1 MKISVEITGQ
11 QEQALAEAARHLN
24 VPPDELAV
32 AARRAILLRSL
43 TPGPRVP
50 RRACWRRMEKNRELY
65 RRLA

>member
-11 QEQALAEAARHLN
+11 QEQALAEAARHLTFR
-24 VPPDELAV
+24 PMSSRSP
-32 AARRAILLRSL
+32 RRAILLRSL